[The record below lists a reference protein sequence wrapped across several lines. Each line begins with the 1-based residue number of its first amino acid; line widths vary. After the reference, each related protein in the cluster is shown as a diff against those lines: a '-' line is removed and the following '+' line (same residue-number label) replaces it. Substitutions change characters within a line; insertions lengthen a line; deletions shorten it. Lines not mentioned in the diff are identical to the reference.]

1 MADFIVSKAF
11 IYRGAEGRGQ
21 CFHLCVCV
29 CDRSDGWCRDGDGRG
44 GTVALH
50 VAPPPAP
57 CSLRRRPASQET
69 TVSDATQSQHFLH
82 SLQIK
87 GVLVFSVDPLLLK
100 GLLI

>member
-1 MADFIVSKAF
+1 MLSSV
-11 IYRGAEGRGQ
+11 
-21 CFHLCVCV
+21 CVCV

-100 GLLI
+100 GAFNLKEIFRLSCNLDV